1 MRAYV
6 LKRLLLFAPTVLGV
20 ATLVFFLVHMVP
32 GDPVEAILGEY
43 AQTAQKEA
51 LRHALGLDASL
62 PVQYARFLAGVAT
75 GNLGESIFYRR
86 PVARILAERAPATA
100 RLALAGMVVA
110 ILLAIPL
117 GVLAAVKRNT
127 WIDQTAM
134 FFSLAGISIP
144 HFWLGPLLI
153 LAFAIHW
160 TLFPAS
166 GQAGAGAIVLPA
178 VTLGTALAAMLSR
191 MTRASVLEAIQE
203 DHVVA
208 ARARGLSEARVIGKH
223 VLRNALIPV
232 VTVLGLQFGALL
244 SGAIVTEVVFAWPGL
259 GTLLIRA
266 IQSRDYPVVQ
276 GCILLVSTSYVA
288 INLLTDLAYAWV
300 DPRIRYR

>member
-6 LKRLLLFAPTVLGV
+6 LRRALLLVPTVLGV
-20 ATLVFFLVHMVP
+20 ATLVFFLIHLVP

-43 AQTAQKEA
+43 AQPAQKEA
-51 LRHALGLDASL
+51 LRHSLGLDAPL
-62 PVQYARFLAGVAT
+62 VVQYGRFLRGVAT
-75 GNLGESIFYRR
+75 GRLGESIYYRQ
-86 PVARILAERAPATA
+86 PVATILAERAPATA
-100 RLALAGMVVA
+100 RLAVAGMAVA

-117 GVLAAVKRNT
+117 GVLAAVKRGT
-127 WIDQTAM
+127 WVDQAAM
-134 FFSLAGISIP
+134 FFALTGISVP

-153 LAFAIHW
+153 LAFAVHW
-160 TLFPAS
+160 TIFPAS
-166 GQAGAGAIVLPA
+166 GQVGAGAIVLPA
-178 VTLGTALAAMLSR
+178 ITLGTALAAMLSR
-191 MTRASVLEAIQE
+191 MTRSSVLEVLQE
-203 DHVVA
+203 DYVVA

-232 VTVLGLQFGALL
+232 VTILGLQFGALL

-266 IQSRDYPVVQ
+266 IQSRDYPLVQ
-276 GCILLVSTSYVA
+276 GCILLVSTTYVV

-300 DPRIRYR
+300 DPRIRYQ